1 MKSVQVLFSILFLFV
16 ATALVAQNK
25 GKIAGKILD
34 KAIGEDLI
42 GATVQIEG
50 ANIGAVTD
58 IEGKFILAVAPGTYT
73 VVVSYISY
81 RTEKIQAEVKADE
94 VTFLN
99 VALEESSSKLTEVTI
114 TYTVQKSSA
123 LALLTE
129 RKNAATVSD
138 GVSAELIRRTP
149 DRSTSDVLKRVT
161 GASIQEGKFAVIR
174 GMNDRYNAGYLDGA
188 LLPSTES
195 DRKAFAFDVIPAN
208 LIDNLQIVKAGTPDV
223 SGDFGGGIIKINTK
237 AVPEKFTQSI
247 SIGGQT
253 HSLTTFKSFSE
264 AAKYSGESL
273 GLVNSKRDLPN
284 LAEGE
289 LKLANLFPTT
299 EQKEQ
304 LAASSRPFNHDWSST
319 SKDAMPNTRFAYS
332 LGLPIKLSD
341 DRKLGIL
348 VALNYSNTRR
358 FSENKINTFDGSGQ
372 TASLTDQSFLQNIT
386 SGGILNVNYVSG
398 KTQISLRNLLN
409 VNADFN
415 TVQRAGMSDIVN
427 GVEARTTANLIS
439 NNRLVNSAVSL
450 KHVVG
455 DNFLT
460 IQANANYAN
469 VRRRIPDF
477 RIVSYTKTPEDENF
491 RLATGD
497 FFNSSTGR
505 FASDLNEN
513 LAGGQLEVSKSLD
526 TRRFKTNVKVGTSFQ
541 QRNRDFYGRSFVYNG
556 SIGQPTYDP
565 AKDLSADNIAGNR
578 LYIMEKTADD
588 IGYYNGKQQVTAA
601 YAMADQRFN
610 EKFRALYGVR
620 YENAMIDVSN
630 EKIGTEIA
638 NIKQGVVLPSAH
650 LTFALNDKMNLRGS
664 YFASVN
670 RPEFREL
677 APFSF
682 YVFDK
687 NAEIRGNQD
696 LKIANLNNF
705 DLRWEFFPS
714 GSQVI
719 SAGAFY
725 KKIQNPVE
733 FNIDITQVF
742 TTFTF
747 ENERSA
753 DIYGVEFEVRKNF
766 DFLGDRQVWNDIVV
780 FSNLALIRSSLSFE
794 EGSQAAPDRP
804 LQGQSPYVLNGG
816 IQYESEQNGWFGSAV
831 FNRIGRRIAFVGVD
845 PQFGDTRQDI
855 YEAPRTVVDLQVG
868 KNFGKLNLKFTV
880 GDVLRQKL
888 TYYQDADKS
897 GKFEKGGTDRQM
909 FQFINGTTLSLTAG
923 YTL

>member
-650 LTFALNDKMNLRGS
+650 LTFAINDKMNLRGS

-868 KNFGKLNLKFTV
+868 KNFGKLNLKFTA